1 MIQEE
6 TLDLWKTTNQPQAPF
21 DYATLDGETRA
32 FVQQK
37 AEETHTYLKR
47 TAEDIVQVGQNLLAV
62 KQRIGHGHFMAWLQ
76 AEFGMSYHTALNCMR
91 VAERFGG
98 KVRTVLTLP
107 SKVLYL
113 LAQPSTSETIIQQV
127 EHGVLPPSLEAI
139 RAAREAE
146 RLAKAEA
153 EQERRTASLW
163 QEELE
168 AMRSRAQQEQ
178 AHLQKQIDTLQA
190 TMQQQTEAQI
200 QTREVVPP
208 AIQAQLEAL
217 QQKVTTLTQQR
228 DALSKQAEV
237 LGAKAREAAF
247 HQDEEATQGRRMR
260 LQWRT
265 NAEEVLRVISRLL
278 VQWPAPLD
286 AYHFEE
292 EDWRKLTQIEE
303 QMERLQ
309 RASLHL
315 RQTVERTVI
324 AQNER
329 EHDACTPKQNIP
341 ETGAEGK

>member
-1 MIQEE
+1 MMQEDA
-6 TLDLWKTTNQPQAPF
+6 LDLWQAKDQPQATF
-21 DYATLDGETRA
+21 DYTALDGETRA

-76 AEFGMSYHTALNCMR
+76 AEFGMSYHTALNCIR

-127 EHGVLPPSLEAI
+127 ENGVLPPNLEAI

-146 RLAKAEA
+146 RLAKAEV

-168 AMRSRAQQEQ
+168 VTRTRAQQEQ
-178 AHLQKQIDTLQA
+178 ANLQKQIDALHAAMKQQA
-190 TMQQQTEAQI
+190 EGQI
-200 QTREVVPP
+200 QTKEVVPP
-208 AIQAQLEAL
+208 AIQAQLEEM

-228 DALSKQAEV
+228 DALSKQAEI
-237 LGAKAREAAF
+237 LGAKARETAL

-265 NAEEVLRVISRLL
+265 NAEDVVRVTSRLL

-292 EDWRKLTQIEE
+292 VDWSKLTQIEE

-309 RASLHL
+309 RASLQL

-324 AQNER
+324 AQEER
-329 EHDACTPKQNIP
+329 
-341 ETGAEGK
+341 

>member
-1 MIQEE
+1 MMQEE
-6 TLDLWKTTNQPQAPF
+6 TLDLWQAQDQPQATF

-62 KQRIGHGHFMAWLQ
+62 KQRLGHGHFMAWLQ
-76 AEFGMSYHTALNCMR
+76 AEFGMSYHTALNCIR

-127 EHGVLPPSLEAI
+127 ENGVLPPNLEAI

-168 AMRSRAQQEQ
+168 AMRARAQQEQ
-178 AHLQKQIDTLQA
+178 TDLQKQIDTLHTAMKQRV
-190 TMQQQTEAQI
+190 EAQI
-200 QTREVVPP
+200 QTKEVVPP
-208 AIQAQLEAL
+208 AIQAQVEAL

-237 LGAKAREAAF
+237 LGAQAREAAI
-247 HQDEEATQGRRMR
+247 HQDEEATRGRHMR

-265 NAEEVLRVISRLL
+265 NAEEALQAISRLL
-278 VQWPAPLD
+278 IQWPTPLD

-292 EDWRKLTQIEE
+292 GDWSKLAQIEE

-309 RASLHL
+309 QASLQL

-329 EHDACTPKQNIP
+329 EHDACTPK
-341 ETGAEGK
+341 